1 MEGIQ
6 RNRAISGSHSLSPQH
21 WGLSY
26 QVEGQTEQG
35 CPFTVQAG
43 LMAEWWGR
51 EEEGRRGQSD
61 WEHS

>member
-26 QVEGQTEQG
+26 QVEGRIEQG
-35 CPFTVQAG
+35 LSIHWVDG
-43 LMAEWWGR
+43 KVVGKGGR
-51 EEEGRRGQSD
+51 GT
-61 WEHS
+61 

>member
-26 QVEGQTEQG
+26 QVEGHIEQG
-35 CPFTVQAG
+35 LSIPCAG
-43 LMAEWWGR
+43 WVDGR
-51 EEEGRRGQSD
+51 VVGKGGRGT
-61 WEHS
+61 